1 MKKNH
6 YLAGLRP
13 KRSWLKFC
21 SSIVVASALL
31 GTVDAKAQTFLF
43 DFGAVANTTQN
54 GPSPEDPV
62 NFWNNVTDAIGIAT
76 NGMLTNI
83 VTAANSPS
91 TLGFAI
97 LSRFNGANGNGHAGA
112 SPAGPYPIEATRDS
126 LYGNTEGFNGLTNI
140 FPSFKLTGLDPA
152 TTYDFTFYASRTGV
166 GDNRETGYTVT
177 GGNNGYGTLNAANN
191 ISNVVKV
198 ASIHP
203 TAGGEI
209 TVSMAPTT
217 NNNNANHFTYI
228 GVLKLDAAP
237 PQTPIGFTLQPTNT
251 RAVEFGSVTF
261 SAAVT
266 GAPPY
271 FVQWLS
277 NGLPIPG
284 ANQFS
289 YTIPS
294 ATLPMDGS
302 LFSVTVSNLAFS
314 ATSTNAAL
322 RVVNDITP
330 PVFLSVST
338 LDGITLVL
346 TFDEPLSRAEAEEPS
361 NFTINNNPGG
371 VLSSVLSTNGRVVTL
386 TLDSAVTGTFT
397 VTAQFQAD
405 LSGNYMETA
414 TVTGTVP
421 NPETQMVLVDFGG
434 GQTTEHASAP
444 LDDPIRYWNN
454 FQATIGQTDNG
465 VLSSLVTTQN
475 LVTPIGITM
484 IARFNGLNEN
494 GTLDTNAPF
503 ATDATRDSL
512 FGNTELFGGFTNIFP
527 SFKLTGL
534 NPARSYSLGF
544 YASRTGVGDVRQT
557 LYTVTGATTATTT
570 LDVANNVTNIATVA
584 GIQPNASGEITI
596 GLTPGPLNN
605 NANHFT
611 YLGVLR
617 LTPGGP
623 QTRFLAPTLS
633 GGNIQLQW
641 SGSGTLQ
648 AAPTVTGPWQP
659 VTATGTNSHSEPVIL
674 STNRFFRI
682 LVP

>member
-1 MKKNH
+1 MTMNH
-6 YLAGLRP
+6 HLNGSRPACSTPKLSFALIAALCLLAGVNAR
-13 KRSWLKFC
+13 
-21 SSIVVASALL
+21 
-31 GTVDAKAQTFLF
+31 AQTYLF

-76 NGMLTNI
+76 NGLLTNI

-97 LSRFNGANGNGHAGA
+97 LSRFNGANGNGHAVA
-112 SPAGPYPIEATRDS
+112 VPTAPFPVEATRDS
-126 LYGNTEGFNGLTNI
+126 LYGNTEIFNGLTNI
-140 FPSFKLTGLDPA
+140 YPSFKLTGLDPA
-152 TTYDFTFYASRTGV
+152 TAYDFTFYASRTGV
-166 GDNRETGYTVT
+166 GDNRETGYIVT
-177 GGNNGYGTLNAANN
+177 GGNNGFGALNAANN
-191 ISNVVKV
+191 ISNMVKV
-198 ASIHP
+198 LSIHP
-203 TAGGEI
+203 TADGEI
-209 TVSMAPTT
+209 TVSMAPTA

-277 NGLPIPG
+277 NGLPIAG

-294 ATLPMDGS
+294 TTLTMDGS
-302 LFSVTVSNLAFS
+302 LFSVNVSNLAFS

-322 RVVNDITP
+322 RVVNDIVP

-338 LDGITLVL
+338 ADGITVLL
-346 TFDEPLSRAEAEEPS
+346 TFDEPLSQAEAEEPS
-361 NFTINNNPGG
+361 NFTINNTPGG
-371 VLSSVLSTNGRVVTL
+371 VVSSVLSTNGRVVTL
-386 TLDSAVTGTFT
+386 TLDTAVTGTFT

-405 LSGNYMETA
+405 LSGNYLETA
-414 TVTGTVP
+414 TLTGTVP
-421 NPETQMVLVDFGG
+421 NPETQMILVDFGG
-434 GQTTEHASAP
+434 GLTTEHGAAP
-444 LDDPIRYWNN
+444 FDDPIRYWNN
-454 FQATIGQTDNG
+454 LQASIGQTDNG

-475 LVTPIGITM
+475 LMTPIGITM
-484 IARFNGLNEN
+484 VARFNGLNES

-527 SFKLTGL
+527 IFRLTGL
-534 NPARSYSLGF
+534 NPARGYSLGF
-544 YASRTGVGDVRQT
+544 YASRTGVADVRQT
-557 LYTVTGATTATTT
+557 LYTVTGAATTT
-570 LDVANNVTNIATVA
+570 TTLNAANNITNIATVA
-584 GIQPNASGEITI
+584 GVQPNASGEITI
-596 GLTPGPLNN
+596 SLTPGPLNN

-611 YLGVLR
+611 YLGVLT

-633 GGNIQLQW
+633 GGAIQLQW
-641 SGSGTLQ
+641 TGSGTLQ
-648 AAPTVTGPWQP
+648 AAPTVTGPWEP
-659 VTATGTNSHSEPVIL
+659 VTPTGANSHIEPL
-674 STNRFFRI
+674 TSTNRFFRI
-682 LVP
+682 LLP